1 MMHFFLMA
9 SVLVVLLSSIG
20 LAKSEER
27 APVDF
32 TKETMLP
39 GVVPEESK
47 PQLVS
52 LEDVIKQ
59 VMQNPKNKILA
70 AKTELVEGKKIHVV
84 KVLTPTGHI
93 QYVKIDATTGKNLD
107 NTKK

>member
-1 MMHFFLMA
+1 MRFFLRA
-9 SVLVVLLSSIG
+9 SVLVVLFSTIG
-20 LAKSEER
+20 LARSEEKT
-27 APVDF
+27 PVNP

-39 GVVPEESK
+39 GAVAEEPK

-59 VMQNPKNKILA
+59 VMQDPKNKILA
-70 AKTELVEGKKIHVV
+70 AKTELAEGKKIHVV

-93 QYVKIDATTGKNLD
+93 QYIKIDATTGKNLD
-107 NTKK
+107 NTQK

>member
-1 MMHFFLMA
+1 MRFFLMA
-9 SVLVVLLSSIG
+9 TALVVLFSNIG
-20 LAKSEER
+20 LAKAEEKT
-27 APVDF
+27 PVNS

-39 GVVPEESK
+39 GFVAEEPR

-59 VMQNPKNKILA
+59 VMQDPKNKILT
-70 AKTELVEGKKIHVV
+70 AKTELVDGKKVHVI

-93 QYVKIDATTGKNLD
+93 QYIKIDATTGKNLD